1 MGTFFMGDNGGY
13 TMSHLGGFL
22 ENLTVADIGFGMK
35 HGLHGGGARRMHFL
49 GFIVTIQKDGFTLI
63 WRVLL

>member
-1 MGTFFMGDNGGY
+1 MF
-13 TMSHLGGFL
+13 HLGGFL
-22 ENLTVADIGFGMK
+22 ENLTRLADIGFGMK